1 MNFPFQCLTFST
13 TTETCSSKY
22 DGDEQHVQQ
31 CKICEE
37 DVSRNGSY
45 YIKTY
50 GKYCYIPTKMT
61 WIESK
66 NECLAIK
73 ADLPYITLKDQ
84 NKEIG
89 DFPGVMLIFDVN
101 LTYYR

>member
-1 MNFPFQCLTFST
+1 
-13 TTETCSSKY
+13 
-22 DGDEQHVQQ
+22 
-31 CKICEE
+31 
-37 DVSRNGSY
+37 
-45 YIKTY
+45 
-50 GKYCYIPTKMT
+50 MT

-66 NECLAIK
+66 NECLAIE

-101 LTYYR
+101 LTYYRYLNAVILNGIHKFTNNFRPFG

>member
-1 MNFPFQCLTFST
+1 
-13 TTETCSSKY
+13 
-22 DGDEQHVQQ
+22 
-31 CKICEE
+31 
-37 DVSRNGSY
+37 
-45 YIKTY
+45 
-50 GKYCYIPTKMT
+50 MT

-101 LTYYR
+101 LTYYHFMRLY

>member
-1 MNFPFQCLTFST
+1 
-13 TTETCSSKY
+13 
-22 DGDEQHVQQ
+22 
-31 CKICEE
+31 
-37 DVSRNGSY
+37 
-45 YIKTY
+45 
-50 GKYCYIPTKMT
+50 MT

-66 NECLAIK
+66 NECLAIE

-101 LTYYR
+101 LTYYRKIISFHEVTLKGI